1 MTETEN
7 VESRKRVAIE
17 RLTERY
23 SHDELPMDE
32 YERLVA
38 DIHRA
43 SSVQELA
50 VVEDIV
56 GGKIGAAPS
65 SGAGNSPAQNRDAEN
80 GFLNEDLVPSCVAI
94 FAERAYRGNWLRKPN
109 IAASTV
115 LASQVFDFT
124 DTDLP
129 AGQTLLEAVAVL
141 GSIDIIV
148 PKGVAVRID
157 VSPILGE
164 VKVARG
170 VDTSE
175 REGKPLLVITGNAIL
190 GSVTVRL
197 S

>member
-1 MTETEN
+1 MTETEQ
-7 VESRKRVAIE
+7 VESRKKVAID

-43 SSVQELA
+43 SSARELA

-56 GGKIGAAPS
+56 GGKIDAAPS
-65 SGAGNSPAQNRDAEN
+65 NGAGNASAQNRDAEN
-80 GFLNEDLVPSCVAI
+80 GFLSEDLVQSCVVI
-94 FAERAYRGNWLRKPN
+94 LSERTYRGNWLRKPN
-109 IAASTV
+109 IAAEAV
-115 LASQVFDFT
+115 LGSQLFDFT
-124 DTDLP
+124 ETELP

-148 PKGVAVRID
+148 PEGVAVRID
-157 VSPILGE
+157 VAPILGE

-175 REGKPLLVITGNAIL
+175 KSGKPLLVITGNAIL
-190 GSVTVRL
+190 GSVSVRL
-197 S
+197 G